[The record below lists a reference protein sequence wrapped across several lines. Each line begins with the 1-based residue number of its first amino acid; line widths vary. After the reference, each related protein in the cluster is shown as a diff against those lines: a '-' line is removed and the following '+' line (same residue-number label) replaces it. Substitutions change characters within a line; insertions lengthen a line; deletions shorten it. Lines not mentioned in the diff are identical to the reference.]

1 MEIIKKVLC
10 RIGVLGT
17 PESEDQNDMRMLS
30 GIPALPCNVEPLR
43 GVSTIS
49 LADILLDGE
58 YARQWEETCADPVL
72 LAIPDVRRAV
82 NPGDRRAL
90 HYMMDHF
97 RPKRI
102 LEVGTHIGASTAWMA
117 SLLKRQALE
126 DGVPF
131 SLTSV
136 DVKDVNCE
144 QTKYWLKFGADC
156 SPAER
161 MSRLGVSDAVRFIAS
176 DSLEY
181 LRETPDTYDFVFLDG
196 NHRAS
201 HVYREIPHVLDRLSP
216 GGVVLLHDYCPDG
229 KILWNQEPV
238 IIGPYEA
245 VKRHQQEGKKL
256 VPLPLGAL
264 PWETKYGSRLT
275 SLAMLLKDDR

>member
-1 MEIIKKVLC
+1 MEIITKVLR
-10 RIGVLGT
+10 RIKAMAA
-17 PESEDQNDMRMLS
+17 PETEDQNDMRMLA
-30 GIPALPCNVEPLR
+30 GTPNIPCNIEPLR

-49 LADILLDGE
+49 LSDILMDE
-58 YARQWEETCADPVL
+58 QRTRNWEETCADPVL
-72 LAIPDVRRAV
+72 RAIPDVRRAV

-131 SLTSV
+131 KLTSM

-144 QTKYWLKFGADC
+144 QTRYWLNFGADC

-161 MSRLGVSDAVRFIAS
+161 MSRLGVSDAVRFVAS
-176 DSLEY
+176 DSLQY
-181 LRETPDTYDFVFLDG
+181 LRDTKDTYDFVFLDG

-201 HVYREIPHVLDRLSP
+201 HVYCEIPLVLDRLAP

-229 KILWNQEPV
+229 RILWSQEPV

-245 VKRHQQEGKKL
+245 VKRHQREGKKL
-256 VPLPLGAL
+256 VPLPFGAL
-264 PWETKYGSRLT
+264 PWETKYGSRVT